1 MELYRIAHMTFAYP
15 WCGIPVR
22 GTSDSGRNDLQSC
35 DSGKEI
41 TVLQDCSFQ
50 VEEGSFVTLCGGT
63 GSGKTTLLRMLKKE
77 LQPTGT
83 LTGTVCYRGRKLTE
97 YAYGETAAEVGF
109 VMQNPDE
116 QPVTDRVWHELA
128 FGLENMGVPSEEIR
142 RRVAE
147 ISAYFGIDDWYEKS
161 VEELSGGQKQL
172 LNLAAV
178 MVMRPR
184 VLLLDEPT
192 AQLDPIA
199 AQNFMNMVVRL
210 NRELGM
216 TILLAEHRLEEV
228 LAVSDKVLVLRE
240 GRLLHEGT
248 PQQIACCMSQ
258 TESVYKALP
267 CSARLCRALMEEE
280 KKSPGRVQGA
290 AKSTIPLT
298 ITQGRQ
304 WLRTRYGGMEETVTK
319 QDRYEGTVSGDSAQ
333 AGDWALHACG
343 RSRESGKIKP
353 VLECRQVWFH
363 YKKACDILCGIQFRM
378 EEGEVVS
385 LLGSNGSGK
394 TTFLHVIAGILHAC
408 GGKVKIGAE
417 RVGYLPQNIETLFVA
432 DTVEEELRLVG
443 AEPSAYLV
451 PYRQVHPYDLSG
463 GEKQLLAWE
472 KVLAADPQLL
482 LLDEP
487 TKGLDAAAR
496 AEVGI
501 RLHALAEKGTAV
513 LMVTHDIE
521 LAAAVSDR
529 CGLLFRGELLALN
542 KTRAFFQGNRFYTTA
557 AARLSQDLF
566 RDVLTEEEL
575 VTRCRTLDGES
586 IRQRH

>member
-1 MELYRIAHMTFAYP
+1 MMELYRVEHLTFAYP
-15 WCGIPVR
+15 ACGLSDMQR
-22 GTSDSGRNDLQSC
+22 GDGRR
-35 DSGKEI
+35 EI

-50 VEEGSFVTLCGGT
+50 VEEGGFVTLCGGT
-63 GSGKTTLLRMLKKE
+63 GSGKTTLLNLLKKE
-77 LQPTGT
+77 LQPVGR
-83 LTGTVCYRGRKLTE
+83 LTGSIRYRDGELAD

-116 QPVTDRVWHELA
+116 QPVTDKVWHELA

-147 ISAYFGIDDWYEKS
+147 ISAYFGIDDWYEKA

-199 AQNFMNMVVRL
+199 AQNFMNMIVRL

-216 TILLAEHRLEEV
+216 TILLAEHRLEEA
-228 LAVSDKVLVLRE
+228 LAVSDRVLVLQD
-240 GRLLHEGT
+240 GKLLHDGT
-248 PQQIACCMSQ
+248 PQQIARAIGQEERIYM
-258 TESVYKALP
+258 ALP
-267 CSARLCRALMEEE
+267 CSARLCRALRHGGEEKPEREDGCTEEE
-280 KKSPGRVQGA
+280 KKTEA
-290 AKSTIPLT
+290 DTIPLT

-304 WLRTRYGGMEETVTK
+304 WLWARYGDFRKDDVEQSGY
-319 QDRYEGTVSGDSAQ
+319 QDASKTLYAEKEKHASG
-333 AGDWALHACG
+333 AGD
-343 RSRESGKIKP
+343 RMQERKRIKP
-353 VLECRQVWFH
+353 ILECKQVWFH
-363 YKKACDILCGIQFRM
+363 YKKACDILCGVQFRM
-378 EEGEVVS
+378 NEGEIVS

-408 GGKVKIGAE
+408 GGKVRVGAE

-443 AEPSAYLV
+443 AEPSERLV
-451 PYRQVHPYDLSG
+451 SYRQIHPYDLSG
-463 GEKQLLAWE
+463 GEKQILAWE
-472 KVLAADPQLL
+472 KVLAGKPQLL

-496 AEVGI
+496 RDVGI
-501 RLHALAEKGTAV
+501 RLCALAGEGVSV

-529 CGLLFRGELLALN
+529 CGLLFRGELLALDR
-542 KTRAFFQGNRFYTTA
+542 TREFFHENRFYTTA
-557 AARLSQDLF
+557 AARLSQNLF
-566 RDVLTEEEL
+566 ADVLTAEEL
-575 VTRCRTLDGES
+575 TARCQILDGK
-586 IRQRH
+586 RA